1 MAMCHAISG
10 RFAGYLIVLAAVP
23 SLAGVTAVGAD
34 PRPQHGPNVL
44 LVMSDDQGYWDCSA
58 NGNPHIDT
66 PQMARLAA
74 EGIRLRRYYAAPVC
88 SLTRAGMMTGR
99 YSLRTGLYN
108 TRFGGD
114 SLGLDEITVAERL
127 RQAGYR
133 TGLFGKWHLGKY
145 PGYQPQD
152 RGFDQF
158 MGHYHGH
165 IERYQ
170 HPDQIVHNGRP
181 VDARGYVTDL
191 FTDAAID
198 FIEASVAGETSPF
211 FCAVM
216 YNTPHS
222 PFLLD
227 TSHADQPDGD
237 SLITKY
243 LERGLPLR
251 EARIYGMVERIDDN
265 LGRLLKTLE
274 RLDIAEDTLVIFTG
288 DNGGVSRYWKGGMN
302 GFKSSPYEG
311 GVRAPCF
318 VRWPG
323 RIEAGSET
331 DSLTSHV
338 DLLPTLC
345 DVAGIPVPEDRVID
359 GKSWLPLWQA
369 PATAGHHEY
378 VYHTWD
384 RYFPNPDRRWG
395 ISDGRWKLVGMFAAD
410 AAADPAKWRLFDL
423 RDDPGETVNLAAE
436 RPADVWRLRGEFVRW
451 FDKVTHGQ
459 TYAPIR
465 IPVGVPRGRG
475 VVIEPSWSDRA
486 GKQIEY
492 RFDGYDWDTLE
503 GWREPGESARW
514 RLDVHAGGTYR
525 VRLRYGCRP
534 LDAGGTLLIAA
545 TNDPTVSGDPDASA
559 DATAPDAA
567 RSERPG
573 SRLTHPVQA
582 TSTADQ
588 FAWFEA
594 GRLELKPGAM
604 TLRAEVVSAPGR
616 ELMRLAAIELVGP
629 LPDDSPAESPGGR
642 PLRTNSRK

>member
-1 MAMCHAISG
+1 MGRATSG
-10 RFAGYLIVLAAVP
+10 RFGVQLLVLAA
-23 SLAGVTAVGAD
+23 LFGWALFGRAGLKAGGAEA
-34 PRPQHGPNVL
+34 GPNVL

-58 NGNPHIDT
+58 TGNPHIDT

-74 EGIRLRRYYAAPVC
+74 EGMWLRRYYAAPVC
-88 SLTRAGMMTGR
+88 SPTRAGMMTGR

-114 SLGLDEITVAERL
+114 SLGLGEITVAELL

-198 FIEASVAGETSPF
+198 FIEASVSGETTPF

-216 YNTPHS
+216 YNAPHS

-227 TSHADQPDGD
+227 TSHADQSDGD
-237 SLITKY
+237 SLIAKY
-243 LERGLPLR
+243 LGRGLPLR
-251 EARIYGMVERIDDN
+251 EARIYGMVERIDEN
-265 LGRLLKTLE
+265 LGRLLATLE
-274 RLDIAEDTLVIFTG
+274 RLDIAEETLVIFTG

-331 DSLTSHV
+331 DALTSHV

-345 DVAGIPVPEDRVID
+345 ELAGVSVPEGRVID
-359 GKSWLPLWQA
+359 GKSWLPLWQS

-395 ISDGRWKLVGMFAAD
+395 ISDGRWKLLGLFAAD
-410 AAADPAKWRLFDL
+410 ADPDPAKWRLFDL

-436 RPADVWRLRGEFVRW
+436 RPSDVTRLRREFERW
-451 FDKVTHGQ
+451 FDDVTGGQ
-459 TYAPIR
+459 TYAPD
-465 IPVGVPRGRG
+465 PHPGGG
-475 VVIEPSWSDRA
+475 PSRA
-486 GKQIEY
+486 
-492 RFDGYDWDTLE
+492 
-503 GWREPGESARW
+503 
-514 RLDVHAGGTYR
+514 AGGDRTELGRSCRETARVSLRR
-525 VRLRYGCRP
+525 VRLGHLGSLARTGRIGPMAIGRTGRRDLSGPAPLWLSATGCRRNVV
-534 LDAGGTLLIAA
+534 DRRRGRRAGG
-545 TNDPTVSGDPDASA
+545 PRWP
-559 DATAPDAA
+559 
-567 RSERPG
+567 
-573 SRLTHPVQA
+573 
-582 TSTADQ
+582 
-588 FAWFEA
+588 
-594 GRLELKPGAM
+594 
-604 TLRAEVVSAPGR
+604 
-616 ELMRLAAIELVGP
+616 
-629 LPDDSPAESPGGR
+629 
-642 PLRTNSRK
+642 